1 MCLQKAFCVLSL
13 FLTWWWLL
21 SLVPFFNGL
30 ASFDLALGLDWVGL
44 IPEGIASNHCLSWE
58 SVAKK

>member
-1 MCLQKAFCVLSL
+1 VLSL